1 MDTPNSY
8 SKVSNSSVK
17 EESKSEMNEDQQ
29 SPVCLSSDESRS
41 KDKELLQPVEKV
53 PSPKAKSK
61 PIIRKSVSG
70 EKGP

>member
-41 KDKELLQPVEKV
+41 KDKELQPVEKV